1 MSGVQLDD
9 LSEPFLGSEEQSF
22 PDSSEGP
29 DFEYL
34 ASLPHDQ
41 RYSVNFKGEEVIVD
55 SADWRTS
62 WTLKGQVILAF
73 ITFILFGLAEQTVG
87 TLIPR
92 LQEDYQID
100 DFKVSL
106 IFLASTTG
114 YFIMAAL
121 SELLHRKLGV
131 RGVGTGGTI
140 SMITSYLLLS
150 TQPPYFIFVLCY
162 ILSGIGFGCLDAC
175 LNGWVGGL
183 VDSNQLLGIM
193 HGCYGIGCMIS
204 PPLITKLIDR
214 PNNPWH
220 WKSYYII
227 LSGVGAV
234 NLVLFTLLYRF
245 ESATKYDFEMKL
257 KERKRQLHD
266 KLNSLTSETA
276 SVDSNEEDNEMGDDA
291 VDLKKALRSKL
302 VWVFSMCLFVYVGG
316 ESAFGAW
323 LVTFMTRIKHQGYRY
338 SSYMA
343 TSFWSGLTSGRICLG
358 FVTAHFFNSELMA
371 NLVYIALSAVGY
383 LTFSL
388 LALSPA
394 TGILFPIVYLTGLF
408 VGPIFPT
415 TIVAAI
421 EILPVKYHAT
431 GVGFICAFGGGGGAA
446 IPFLIG
452 LVAELSDLGLRFYP
466 LIIFVLFLVLCITW
480 GAICLRFKGHK
491 RRGI

>member
-1 MSGVQLDD
+1 MADYQLDD
-9 LSEPFLGSEEQSF
+9 LNEPFLDHENSQDEL
-22 PDSSEGP
+22 SEGP
-29 DFEYL
+29 DFNYL

-41 RYSVNFKGEEVIVD
+41 KYSVQFQGEEIIVD
-55 SADWRTS
+55 SADWRSS
-62 WTLKGQVILAF
+62 WLLKGQVCVSFL
-73 ITFILFGLAEQTVG
+73 TFILFGLAEQTVG

-92 LQEDYQID
+92 LQEDYHID
-100 DFKVSL
+100 DLRISL

-114 YFIMAAL
+114 YFIMAAI
-121 SELLHRKLGV
+121 SEVLHRRVGV
-131 RGVGTGGTI
+131 RGVGAAGTL
-140 SMITSYLLLS
+140 SMTAAYLMLS
-150 TQPPYFIFVLCY
+150 TQPPYFIFVMCY

-220 WKSYYII
+220 WKLYYIV
-227 LSGVGAV
+227 LSCVGAT
-234 NLVLFTLLYRF
+234 NLVLYILLYRY
-245 ESATKYDFEMKL
+245 ETATKYTFEMIL
-257 KERKRQLHD
+257 KEKKRQLHD
-266 KLNSLTSETA
+266 KIIADSTEDTF
-276 SVDSNEEDNEMGDDA
+276 SVDTEEDSESDDNA
-291 VDLKKALRSKL
+291 GLSQALKSKL

-316 ESAFGAW
+316 EAAFGSW

-343 TSFWSGLTSGRICLG
+343 TSFWTGLTSGRICLG
-358 FVTAHFFNSELMA
+358 FVTAHLFKSELMA
-371 NLVYIALSAVGY
+371 NLVYIVLSTVGY

-388 LALSPA
+388 FALTSA
-394 TGILFPIVYLTGLF
+394 NGILFPIVYLTGLF

-446 IPFLIG
+446 IPFLVG
-452 LVAELSDLGLRFYP
+452 TVAELSTLGLRYYP
-466 LIIFVLFLVLCITW
+466 LIIFALFVILSVAW
-480 GAICLRFKGHK
+480 SGICLRYRGHK
-491 RRGI
+491 RRAS